1 MAFIKKNY
9 RKGHCYYSIV
19 EGYRE
24 EGKVKHRTL
33 LYLGRLDNLTEEKGR
48 RIEAAVKGI
57 PLEKRP
63 GIEECIDSLAVCNV
77 KNYGEVDLLY
87 RIAERIDLRNIINR
101 HVIKS
106 GGVDV
111 GTQMIILAINRC
123 LDAVALQNVGLW
135 YHHTTL
141 EERLGI
147 PFHELSTENLCKAM
161 DYIYEPLRNEEGSVI
176 DAKGNALPIKRDI
189 VKRYK
194 ELFGIRLDTL
204 FYDITST
211 YFEGDN
217 CLIARLGYSRD
228 GKRDKKQIV
237 VGLVVTKEYRFPVF
251 YNVFEGSKSDM
262 KTVSDTLKILQEE
275 FKVERTLLVMDRGMM
290 SPDNLKDLDN
300 SGFDTICG
308 LKKSVKEVR
317 KMISDADGLER
328 EENMVRADIS
338 AIEVIMEFSGRKRK
352 MVVYKSHEKAK
363 AVREDREI
371 KLVKALNELEAYAAK
386 VNAGNYRKVS
396 RVANKVKE
404 LSKGVS
410 KYIKPEIIVEKGGVR
425 LGIKKLDSK
434 IEEAQWLDGKYLLM
448 CTDLK
453 LTKEEIVSAYFDKD
467 GIEKAFR
474 SMKGHGMRPIRNWLL
489 NRVKTSI
496 FVGYLAQL
504 LLAALGYLLDN
515 AGLKITP
522 EKALSYL
529 KWQKKVVFTAKEKMV
544 EKVSLPE
551 IETEEI
557 MEKLES
563 VNFL

>member
-176 DAKGNALPIKRDI
+176 DAKDNALPIKRDI

-237 VGLVVTKEYRFPVF
+237 VG
-251 YNVFEGSKSDM
+251 
-262 KTVSDTLKILQEE
+262 VSEAQPGKH
-275 FKVERTLLVMDRGMM
+275 
-290 SPDNLKDLDN
+290 
-300 SGFDTICG
+300 
-308 LKKSVKEVR
+308 
-317 KMISDADGLER
+317 
-328 EENMVRADIS
+328 
-338 AIEVIMEFSGRKRK
+338 GRKPSQSRVLLPDK
-352 MVVYKSHEKAK
+352 P
-363 AVREDREI
+363 
-371 KLVKALNELEAYAAK
+371 L
-386 VNAGNYRKVS
+386 KVS
-396 RVANKVKE
+396 GIARLEDTNWRRIRVRDTE
-404 LSKGVS
+404 RGVLNDEFAARRVWT
-410 KYIKPEIIVEKGGVR
+410 IHEDEPVQEWVV
-425 LGIKKLDSK
+425 
-434 IEEAQWLDGKYLLM
+434 
-448 CTDLK
+448 
-453 LTKEEIVSAYFDKD
+453 
-467 GIEKAFR
+467 
-474 SMKGHGMRPIRNWLL
+474 MRVP
-489 NRVKTSI
+489 V
-496 FVGYLAQL
+496 
-504 LLAALGYLLDN
+504 
-515 AGLKITP
+515 
-522 EKALSYL
+522 
-529 KWQKKVVFTAKEKMV
+529 
-544 EKVSLPE
+544 
-551 IETEEI
+551 
-557 MEKLES
+557 
-563 VNFL
+563 

>member
-19 EGYRE
+19 EGYKE
-24 EGKVKHRTL
+24 DGKVKHRTL
-33 LYLGRLDNLTEEKGR
+33 LYIGRLDNLTEEKRR
-48 RIEAAVKGI
+48 RIEVAVKGI

-63 GIEECIDSLAVCNV
+63 EIEECIDSLAVCNV
-77 KNYGEVDLLY
+77 KNHGEVDLLY
-87 RIAERIDLRNIINR
+87 RIAEKLDLRNIINR

-111 GTQMIILAINRC
+111 GTQMMILAINRC

-161 DYIYEPLRNEEGSVI
+161 DYIYEPIRNEEGSVM
-176 DAKGNALPIKRDI
+176 DAKDNALPIKREI
-189 VKRYK
+189 VERYK

-262 KTVSDTLKILQEE
+262 KTVSDTLKVLQEE

-317 KMISDADGLER
+317 KIISEANGLEK
-328 EENMVRADIS
+328 EENMVRADIT
-338 AIEVIMEFSGRKRK
+338 AVDEIKDFSGRKRK

-371 KLVKALNELEAYAAK
+371 KLAKALNELEAYAAK

-410 KYIKPEIIVEKGGVR
+410 KYIKPEIIVEKGRVM

-453 LTKEEIVSAYFDKD
+453 LTKEEIISAYFDKD

-504 LLAALGYLLDN
+504 LLATLGYLLDN

-529 KWQKKVVFTAKEKMV
+529 KWQKKVVFAAKEKIV
-544 EKVSLPE
+544 ERVSLPE
-551 IETEEI
+551 LEAKEI
-557 MEKLES
+557 MDKLES

>member
-1 MAFIKKNY
+1 
-9 RKGHCYYSIV
+9 
-19 EGYRE
+19 
-24 EGKVKHRTL
+24 
-33 LYLGRLDNLTEEKGR
+33 
-48 RIEAAVKGI
+48 
-57 PLEKRP
+57 
-63 GIEECIDSLAVCNV
+63 
-77 KNYGEVDLLY
+77 
-87 RIAERIDLRNIINR
+87 
-101 HVIKS
+101 
-106 GGVDV
+106 
-111 GTQMIILAINRC
+111 
-123 LDAVALQNVGLW
+123 
-135 YHHTTL
+135 
-141 EERLGI
+141 
-147 PFHELSTENLCKAM
+147 M

-176 DAKGNALPIKRDI
+176 AAKDNALPIKRDI
-189 VKRYK
+189 VKSYK

-262 KTVSDTLKILQEE
+262 KMVSDTLKVLQEE

-300 SGFDTICG
+300 SGFDSICG

-317 KMISDADGLER
+317 RIISKAEGLEE
-328 EENMVRADIS
+328 EENMVRADIT
-338 AIEVIMEFSGRKRK
+338 AVEKIKNFSGRKRK

-371 KLVKALNELEAYAAK
+371 KLAKALKELEAYAAK
-386 VNAGNYRKVS
+386 VNVGNYRKVS

-410 KYIKPEIIVEKGGVR
+410 KYIKPEIIVEKERVK
-425 LGIKKLDSK
+425 LEIKKLDRK

-496 FVGYLAQL
+496 FVGYLALL
-504 LLAALGYLLDN
+504 LLATLGYLLDN

-522 EKALSYL
+522 KKALSYL
-529 KWQKKVVFTAKEKMV
+529 KWQKKVVFKAKEKMV

-557 MEKLES
+557 MEKREN